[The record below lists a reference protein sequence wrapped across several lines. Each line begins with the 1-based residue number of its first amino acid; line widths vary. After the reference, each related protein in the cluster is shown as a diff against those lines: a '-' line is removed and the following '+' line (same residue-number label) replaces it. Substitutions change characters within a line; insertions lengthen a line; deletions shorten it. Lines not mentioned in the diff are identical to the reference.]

1 MTSSLYLLYYPTYAK
16 AVHDHYKSQ
25 LEGGRNYARLQIINH
40 AADETYMFSGGP
52 LIKAR
57 YLAGYAFTGIH
68 FEPGVDE
75 AAKKYLQ
82 ALQRH
87 CV

>member
-1 MTSSLYLLYYPTYAK
+1 MTWYLLYYPTYAS
-16 AVHDHYKSQ
+16 AVRDYYKSE
-25 LEGGRNYARLQIINH
+25 LPGKRNYAQLSITNE
-40 AADETYMFSGGP
+40 DESYLFSGGP
-52 LIKAR
+52 LQKAM